1 MIQNIPEELSFVTNP
16 QAQLYYFKTFWGVF
30 HFVLSS
36 QLKRSVIYSN
46 KNDIYVLIYELPN
59 NLKLWILGNY
69 EILGKS
75 QNQTEYNLV
84 PKLLNKVRIR

>member
-1 MIQNIPEELSFVTNP
+1 M
-16 QAQLYYFKTFWGVF
+16 
-30 HFVLSS
+30 
-36 QLKRSVIYSN
+36 
-46 KNDIYVLIYELPN
+46 IYVLIYELPN

-84 PKLLNKVRIR
+84 PKLNKVRIR